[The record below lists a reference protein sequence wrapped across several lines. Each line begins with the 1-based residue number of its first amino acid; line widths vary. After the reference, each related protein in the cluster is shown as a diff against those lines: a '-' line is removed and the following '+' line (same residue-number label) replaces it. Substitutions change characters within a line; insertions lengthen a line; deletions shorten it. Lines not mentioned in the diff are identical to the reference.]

1 MDFSMGFVHNA
12 FDILNSMIIP
22 VVGFVI
28 TWSEVR
34 DARRE
39 KRIRDFSKA
48 GEVLPED
55 RSEYAAKMLELYRRQ
70 YAAEIKAGTMTVRDL
85 IYPTEWVQP
94 KDSDSFMLLKDVP
107 VDISHTKWTAPPP
120 RSPYLPYIREGYAAN
135 RKTFSN
141 GALLFNGPL
150 FALERFS
157 GTVGNQNLSV
167 TVKTAGYFDFL
178 DTCEYLVFEASY
190 LHKIK
195 RQKLPQKLS
204 RFCGLPLRAKQKELR
219 DLNNRF
225 AGIGINNATILYNV
239 EVTDYH
245 GKTTKEPFLLLHH
258 RSGKV
263 AECFGAISAIPA
275 GSYQPV
281 GMELR
286 SPFNRD
292 MANTIYREFGEELLN
307 IEEFSHLGDELVLEE
322 KYRRW
327 PVLLLGMGFEP
338 MNNKI
343 EVMSAMQ
350 IDMDDPE
357 NRDLFGG
364 NYTLDGLKQFFRTNY
379 EGTLIMAHFNEHIL
393 RQYHQDPR
401 TTPVG
406 KEILAILLDHVAYF
420 SKMR

>member
-1 MDFSMGFVHNA
+1 MNFSMDLIHDA

-34 DARRE
+34 EARRE
-39 KRIRDFSKA
+39 KRIRHFSKA
-48 GEVLPED
+48 GEISPED
-55 RSEYAAKMLELYRRQ
+55 RSEYAAKALEIYRRQ
-70 YAAEIKAGTMTVRDL
+70 YATEIAKGEMVVRDL
-85 IYPTEWVQP
+85 IYPVQWVQP
-94 KDSDSFMLLKDVP
+94 RDSDDFLLLKDVP
-107 VDISHTKWTAPPP
+107 VEISYTKWDRLPP
-120 RSPYLPYIREGYAAN
+120 RSGYLPYTREGYASN

-150 FALERFS
+150 FALEKFS
-157 GTVGNQNLSV
+157 GTVGGHDLAV

-178 DTCEYLVFEASY
+178 DTCEYLVYETSY
-190 LHKIK
+190 VHKIK
-195 RQKLPQKLS
+195 RKKLPEKLG
-204 RFCGLPLRAKQKELR
+204 RFCDLPQRAKQKELR
-219 DLNNRF
+219 DLDNRF
-225 AGIGINNATILYNV
+225 AGIGINNATLLYNV
-239 EVTDYH
+239 AVTDYH
-245 GKTTKEPFLLLHH
+245 GKTTKETFLLLHH

-307 IEEFSHLGDELVLEE
+307 IDEFSHLGDELVLEE

-343 EVMSAMQ
+343 EVMSAMK
-350 IDMDDPE
+350 IDMDDDN
-357 NRDLFGG
+357 NRELFGG
-364 NYTLDGLKQFFRTNY
+364 QYSLEGLKQFFRTNY
-379 EGTLIMAHFNEHIL
+379 EGTLIMVHFNEHSL

-406 KEILAILLDHVAYF
+406 KEILAILLDHVTYF
-420 SKMR
+420 QKS

>member
-1 MDFSMGFVHNA
+1 MNFSMDLVHGA

-39 KRIRDFSKA
+39 KRIRDFAKA
-48 GEVLPED
+48 GEISPED
-55 RSEYAAKMLELYRRQ
+55 RSDYARQALEMYRKQ
-70 YAAEIKAGTMTVRDL
+70 YDADIKAGKMVVRDL
-85 IYPTEWVQP
+85 VYPAEWVQP
-94 KDSDSFMLLKDVP
+94 PDSDDFMRLNDLP
-107 VDISHTKWTAPPP
+107 VDISHTKWTDPPP
-120 RSPYLPYIREGYAAN
+120 RSGYLPYTREGYASN
-135 RKTFSN
+135 RRTFSN

-150 FALERFS
+150 FALERYS
-157 GTVGNQNLSV
+157 GSVGGHDLAV
-167 TVKTAGYFDFL
+167 TVKTAGYFNFL
-178 DTCEYLVFEASY
+178 DTCEYLVFEMSY
-190 LHKIK
+190 LDKIK
-195 RQKLPQKLS
+195 RKTPPYALGRFSGLPQ
-204 RFCGLPLRAKQKELR
+204 RTRQRELR
-219 DLNNRF
+219 DLTNRF

-239 EVTDYH
+239 EVTDYR
-245 GKTTKEPFLLLHH
+245 GITTKENFLLLHH

-292 MANTIYREFGEELLN
+292 MANTIYREFGEELLG
-307 IEEFSHLGDELVLEE
+307 IDEFAHLGDELVLEE

-327 PVLLLGMGFEP
+327 PVLLLGFGFEP

-343 EVMSAMQ
+343 EVMTAMK
-350 IDMDDPE
+350 IDMDDE
-357 NRDLFGG
+357 NNRELFKGAH
-364 NYTLDGLKQFFRTNY
+364 TLEGLKNFFRTNY
-379 EGTLIMAHFNEHIL
+379 EGTLIMAPFNQQTL

-406 KEILAILLDHVAYF
+406 KEILSILLDHVAYF
-420 SKMR
+420 KKMS